1 MDQQLLEEAYDEV
14 IKKMM
19 TGANNPGW
27 DSKRPLTSGQAFKP
41 WSPKGGWSDKKTSA
55 ANPKATRKTMEV
67 EPAKHDEFD
76 VEGDPVGSF
85 RSIATPQP
93 EEDHTDSMLFV
104 TKAEL
109 EEIYHADESLFE
121 RLFNDSEQAAE
132 KPEGMVFR
140 YLAPRVKRELE
151 QAVSS
156 ILRPA

>member
-1 MDQQLLEEAYDEV
+1 ML
-14 IKKMM
+14 

-41 WSPKGGWSDKKTSA
+41 WSPKGGWSTKKTSA
-55 ANPKATRKTMEV
+55 AKPQATKKTKET
-67 EPAKHDEFD
+67 EPEEHDEFD

-93 EEDHTDSMLFV
+93 EEDHANNMLFV
-104 TKAEL
+104 TNAEL
-109 EEIYHADESLFE
+109 EKIYRADESLFE
-121 RLFNDSEQAAE
+121 RLFKNSEQATE

-140 YLAPRVKRELE
+140 YLTPRVKRELE